1 MVSLEVALPA
11 AEVCLERAAVVQVHW
26 SCDVSWY
33 FFNKGVWATGFSR
46 NVWNMGGCFLHCVI
60 AVWKMPHTT
69 GKPWVRQ
76 LVWWQQC
83 FIREHWG
90 SYEQQLWRSS
100 GAAWM
105 WTFHANQSYQYCTQE
120 AITWHVPWT
129 SQLKLRMW
137 KVAASSDLQHQQLQ
151 QLVEQLMWN
160 RQCFKPPNIDRLL
173 PARISGIQRAYG
185 QDLPTAQSEQS
196 DALLKDMEMWN

>member
-1 MVSLEVALPA
+1 MHQLQLALAHLLLVVSLEAALP

-83 FIREHWG
+83 FIREHRG
-90 SYEQQLWRSS
+90 SYKQQLWRSW
-100 GAAWM
+100 GAAWISECGHFM
-105 WTFHANQSYQYCTQE
+105 HTELLYAYPHRMMLEDGKIIARCSENQKS
-120 AITWHVPWT
+120 
-129 SQLKLRMW
+129 KLRLW
-137 KVAASSDLQHQQLQ
+137 QQRFNVGIIFSD
-151 QLVEQLMWN
+151 
-160 RQCFKPPNIDRLL
+160 NIDSWYLL
-173 PARISGIQRAYG
+173 ITDGAHRRTSCNWHWRIFC
-185 QDLPTAQSEQS
+185 
-196 DALLKDMEMWN
+196 